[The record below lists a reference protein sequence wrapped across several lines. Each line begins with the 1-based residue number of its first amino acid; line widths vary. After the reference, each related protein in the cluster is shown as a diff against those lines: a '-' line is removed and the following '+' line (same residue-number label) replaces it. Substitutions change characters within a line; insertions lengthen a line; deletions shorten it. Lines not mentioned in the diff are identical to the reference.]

1 MSDSETNKVH
11 IYLKFY
17 DFDIHP
23 DEISKVL
30 NLEPTRIGLKGEV
43 FFIGNKKKK
52 IQRTYSSNYWELK
65 KKFEIDDKWV
75 QEFIDEFIKEI
86 IEPKKGLIKKM
97 IKEGD
102 GEFSVVPYL
111 YSEANPGFFFESNT
125 INILSETNLPINL
138 DIYCL

>member
-1 MSDSETNKVH
+1 MQ
-11 IYLKFY
+11 
-17 DFDIHP
+17 
-23 DEISKVL
+23 
-30 NLEPTRIGLKGEV
+30 
-43 FFIGNKKKK
+43 KKK
-52 IQRTYSSNYWELK
+52 IQRTYSSNYWELG

-111 YSEANPGFFFESNT
+111 YSEANPGFSFESNT
-125 INILSETNLPINL
+125 INILSEANLPINL